1 MAFVLSDKTTRLVC
15 VRISWTHA
23 SRRHGVAR
31 RDARY
36 VVVHCGL
43 VFLQPA
49 PTGSA
54 VPEDR
59 FVYLG
64 DDPSGR
70 PLEVIGVELETEDGE
85 EHLRVIHVMELRA
98 KYRSQYEEAKQWR
111 V

>member
-1 MAFVLSDKTTRLVC
+1 M
-15 VRISWTHA
+15 RISWSHA
-23 SRRHGVAR
+23 SRCHGIAR

-49 PTGSA
+49 PAGSP

-59 FVYLG
+59 FVYLR

-70 PLEVIGVELETEDGE
+70 PLEVMGVELETEDGQD
-85 EHLRVIHVMELRA
+85 HLRVIHVMELRA
-98 KYRSQYEEAKQWR
+98 KYREQYEEARRWR

>member
-1 MAFVLSDKTTRLVC
+1 M
-15 VRISWTHA
+15 RISWTHA
-23 SRRHGVAR
+23 SRRHGIAR

-49 PTGSA
+49 PAGSP

-70 PLEVIGVELETEDGE
+70 ALEVIGVELETGDQ

-98 KYRSQYEEAKQWR
+98 KYHHQYEEDKQWR

>member
-1 MAFVLSDKTTRLVC
+1 
-15 VRISWTHA
+15 
-23 SRRHGVAR
+23 
-31 RDARY
+31 

-49 PTGSA
+49 PAGSP

-64 DDPSGR
+64 DDPSGT
-70 PLEVIGVELETEDGE
+70 PLEVIGVELETEDGQD
-85 EHLRVIHVMELRA
+85 HLRVIHVMELRA
-98 KYRSQYEEAKQWR
+98 KYREQYEEARQWR